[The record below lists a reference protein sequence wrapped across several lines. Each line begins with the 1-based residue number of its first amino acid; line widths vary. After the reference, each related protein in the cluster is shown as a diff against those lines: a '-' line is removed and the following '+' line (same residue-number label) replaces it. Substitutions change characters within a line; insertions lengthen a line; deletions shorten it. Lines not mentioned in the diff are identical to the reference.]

1 MPPPRAMI
9 ESTLRLSYM
18 GIDLHPAYILTDY
31 KSAKVQACF
40 WLKFQG
46 GDFMSLTGTKEYAL
60 VPVKDDDFVRD
71 MVAYAADRF
80 SPEEIQACSSSR
92 RSCALPAHARYLD
105 VELYSCWRL
114 GYDARVPFT
123 KRRICTGREKISHQ
137 QKCQG
142 H

>member
-1 MPPPRAMI
+1 MI

-18 GIDLHPAYILTDY
+18 GIDLRISSLHPTADY

-60 VPVKDDDFVRD
+60 VPVKDDDFMRD
-71 MVAYAADRF
+71 MVASAADRF

-92 RSCALPAHARYLD
+92 RSCALPAHA
-105 VELYSCWRL
+105 
-114 GYDARVPFT
+114 
-123 KRRICTGREKISHQ
+123 I
-137 QKCQG
+137 
-142 H
+142 